1 MNSLMEEL
9 MNERQKGR
17 LRMMAM
23 LMVGVALLGADG
35 ARTQLMAEAPCNFE
49 SDFKDDID
57 FWPDPK
63 IHGFGTATGGDWAW
77 VADNYVAGEGW
88 HSDFQNGYTTQ
99 HGTHGR
105 CGAGPM

>member
-1 MNSLMEEL
+1 MHRFFTPVWILVL
-9 MNERQKGR
+9 T
-17 LRMMAM
+17 
-23 LMVGVALLGADG
+23 VAASAAEPKLEPIFVGADG